1 MEEIKR
7 AIRALPFVTKLSPVR
22 THNGHGD
29 GWGVSLRCFSCEE
42 YDSCGKKQESPVQ
55 ISSRHPMELA
65 CLQELLK
72 RLQDRHGQ
80 CVQAVAKTE
89 KVATDAPNVM
99 QAMMLFQQAKNRAKA
114 TQDRAK
120 AAQDEAKVAKKVALQ
135 SPEHF
140 EKWYAEVKQV
150 RFWAWLEETD
160 NATHFKSKENLLFW
174 SERPSKYK
182 EKEFDTRSY

>member
-1 MEEIKR
+1 MSDGTSEDTTESVQIEEVKR
-7 AIRALPFVTKLSPVR
+7 SIRDLPFVTKLSPVR
-22 THNGHGD
+22 AHNGHGD

-55 ISSRHPMELA
+55 ISSRHPTELA

-80 CVQAVAKTE
+80 CVQAVAKAE
-89 KVATDAPNVM
+89 KAAADAPNVM

-120 AAQDEAKVAKKVALQ
+120 AAQDEAKVGNKVALQ

-140 EKWYAEVKQV
+140 EK
-150 RFWAWLEETD
+150 
-160 NATHFKSKENLLFW
+160 
-174 SERPSKYK
+174 
-182 EKEFDTRSY
+182 